1 MYTEEKLRRVNKIIK
16 DMVFECKGEIHSGM
30 FVTVE
35 YQFQITGVKKMI
47 SVGEWYD
54 FLVVDVTIVDG
65 DKRFDVLSKI
75 MPEFV
80 TKEYRLLVNLD
91 RSISEELEYFFDGSQ
106 PRINIP
112 NGGVKL
118 SEEYQEKINNIDLTK
133 SNS

>member
-1 MYTEEKLRRVNKIIK
+1 MYTEEKIRRVNKIIK
-16 DMVFECKGEIHSGM
+16 DMIFECKGEIHSGM

-65 DKRFDVLSKI
+65 DKRFDVLGKI

-106 PRINIP
+106 PRIHIP

-118 SEEYQEKINNIDLTK
+118 SDEYLRKIDELNLSKEN
-133 SNS
+133 

>member
-30 FVTVE
+30 FVTVG

-47 SVGEWYD
+47 SVGDWYD

-65 DKRFDVLSKI
+65 DKRFDVLCKI

-106 PRINIP
+106 PRIHIP
-112 NGGVKL
+112 NGEVKL
-118 SEEYQEKINNIDLTK
+118 SEEYLEKLNNFNINKNDL
-133 SNS
+133 

>member
-118 SEEYQEKINNIDLTK
+118 SDEYLRKINELDLSK
-133 SNS
+133 

>member
-16 DMVFECKGEIHSGM
+16 DMIFECKGEIHSGM

-80 TKEYRLLVNLD
+80 IKEYRLLVNLD

-106 PRINIP
+106 PRIHIP

-118 SEEYQEKINNIDLTK
+118 SQEYLEKLDNFNINKNDL
-133 SNS
+133 

>member
-35 YQFQITGVKKMI
+35 YQFQITRVKKMI

-118 SEEYQEKINNIDLTK
+118 SDEYLRKINELDLSK
-133 SNS
+133 